1 MARRKAK
8 TNVKKTTTNIST
20 TAASKMTNN
29 SIIKDDP
36 GGTEDETQNNHT
48 LNNKIITN
56 RTNGINVNYIK
67 ATKDQLTT
75 STPLPSSNQSS
86 GTAALINN
94 NNTTTNDSKYLHKKF
109 KKFCATVDSNQTNHN
124 NSNSCNSNISH
135 NSTVISNTASISTNN
150 DNSRSSSS
158 IGLLNNNNNS
168 EIVENKNSWISTE
181 EQQPQETPTSLKNYN
196 HNQFQSV
203 PLSPTPKHLQTTEEE
218 KQLVKDII
226 DINNE
231 NFMHQSANRSLNLQ
245 NSSSFL
251 ITNSSSGGPLV
262 TVTTLGNHNSNFQS
276 GDIRLKTSQQQ
287 QPESAYAN
295 SHNGNFVII
304 NNQLSVDYSHQQQ
317 SSGTN
322 TSSTTASSVPTTATN
337 QGSTPGR
344 YICPYCQLNCAK
356 PSVLQKHI
364 RAHTNERPF
373 PCTPCGFAFKTKS
386 NLYKHCR
393 SRAHIQ
399 RCNGETDPNSALI
412 NQQQEED
419 GCSLESG
426 DIDETENLNQ
436 IESMNRLSSP
446 SIMMES
452 QMNGNFGENSSS
464 SSSNSSSIPY
474 PANSSSDN
482 TTNNKPYKPKF
493 HNYKKLDL
501 TKASALIMPSS
512 VAPISTNNN
521 SSTPSTPSTPS
532 FFSANAGNL
541 TPQIIEE
548 RISRIISDNEAIIDN
563 KEALLQKKYHKITGI
578 QRNLSITTASISHTT
593 QTITSV
599 SAATS
604 EPHPIAN
611 SNSKFAL
618 ALLKQQ
624 QHQKQHD
631 EEILRYQMSAP
642 QPLNLIKMQ
651 EPLSVDVTMNSQAP
665 RKRFLS
671 ENTAPLVI
679 TSNQQEVLMANT
691 EKQYIQQPPTQL
703 VIPTSHPQNPEGSI
717 IKDLLLNS
725 KNFGAI
731 DGEGG
736 DGTYTCPTCKI
747 SFRGAD
753 ILKYHLI
760 CHCGDENIISRSA
773 PISPSNNA
781 SSSPYCKNSPSTL
794 SSLAQSQLKASVS
807 TPSSL
812 KKLAKS
818 QLKAP
823 KQKPEN
829 IIISPAISA
838 IKPTAINSQ
847 NLIKNPLPS
856 PGPLLG
862 NTRLVDSRTE
872 DEYSASV
879 KKQKLEL
886 PPTSE
891 KKVSPFFDVKFMHEK
906 STPSKNFPGGGSF
919 IHLESTEHQAD
930 VMPET
935 NPNMMRQGLSG
946 GVILEMPIKK
956 ESPNDPPP
964 ITPKLIVTITPTL
977 APTLTTNSMFTST
990 KNHFQ
995 FPPQVTVYNPLTL
1008 PLLSSQQQQQQQ
1020 HHVSATGT
1028 QSIVHGGRV
1037 IPYVPGIPGPQ
1048 TMNIVN
1054 KNDLPPPPVPIKQDK
1069 RLNSPSIKQNGVI
1082 SLPPPREISPMSRPN
1097 GVVLSKK
1104 KSFNFARIADNIDA
1118 NRGRKS
1124 PEFNSDMQE
1133 DAVSSEQKLLKPA
1146 FLRPTSLPLKP
1157 GTFTPKQHHGITPT
1171 ANTLPL
1177 ISPET
1182 PRPSKSCVQLYL
1194 NGHAYTY
1201 LGLKSST
1208 KPFYCT
1214 VNKPQPT
1221 YIQNQYKLS
1230 MYSNWQIYT
1239 GNNPN
1244 ILDLSP
1250 YAAMGLYDSRQ
1261 RPNKFSVA
1269 DDKKEI
1275 VSLVE
1280 MQSTKVSVAVAP
1292 TNFQVQQVMI
1302 KEEQSPNNTS
1312 NSSAPQNAQ
1321 QTQTM
1326 VGFENNEEYTYI
1338 RGRGRG
1344 KYICQEC
1351 GIRCKKPSMLKK
1363 HIRTH
1368 TDLRPYTCSYCEFS
1382 FKTKGNLTKHMKS
1395 KAHYKKCS
1403 ELGLSP
1409 IPTVPDDDI
1418 NDMDDNN
1425 SDKNRH
1431 MLMNGRENDS
1441 SRCDSETETDDDMDD
1456 ESSDETD
1463 ESKSRMPEHEAA
1475 QLLLS
1480 LSSQTTSN
1488 TRPPSENHT
1497 PIPQHPQQQQQQHV
1511 IQIPQNVEN
1520 LNWTDKSTL
1529 PADTIPRSR
1538 VVFSNA
1544 LKTAEFDL
1552 LIHGKYYSDPTVSRP
1567 KDVHPIARDISSDEN
1582 DAMPMD
1588 LTKKSSPKM
1597 DHQSRYIQHQ
1607 QQRPM
1612 MLQASDVI
1620 TKISDPASLLNHL
1633 VSNTDKIPTNPIGA
1647 SMNFTDA
1654 VQYSESFLPQEYIT
1668 ERALKDAKIKQIQ
1681 HAGRVIDYGGSPI
1694 KDRDIKTSNDDEHTA
1709 FIAKTTQQAHPSSSA
1724 TQNKNSS
1731 NGNSSGMM
1739 EALADLAAKS
1749 DKLEIK
1755 NQQNATEETASSKL
1769 NAKNIASEYLK
1780 LTQQKL
1786 QRSMDDGDNT
1796 SDQEAQEPP
1805 AILLTPQTIVVG
1817 EDGFHKKAPTTSNIF
1832 TNDALLYSHI
1842 QDDSGRPVCVVCS
1855 KDFQKASQLKIHMNI
1870 HFMERKY
1877 RCEPCGMGFRTQG
1890 HLQKH
1895 ERSVSH
1901 QNKVN
1906 MSSTFGVPSVSNP
1919 RPFKCKDCKI
1929 AFRIHGHLAK
1939 HLRSKMHVL
1948 KLECLQ
1954 KLPFGT
1960 YAEMERAG
1968 FNLTDIDTSDCDN
1981 SLMSLRALAKKLNE
1995 KDPSKLGP
2003 LPPLSN
2009 DDSIDGDESG
2019 MNENYDSDSSDQGI
2033 ISTNHMS
2040 IDDDGQI
2047 IKRKLTD
2054 DLELDMMKRI
2064 KLTANLENNLQQVPS
2079 ANNDNS
2085 LHDDEKSHVTCA
2097 KN

>member
-1 MARRKAK
+1 MSDMEWGIWRQYA
-8 TNVKKTTTNIST
+8 
-20 TAASKMTNN
+20 
-29 SIIKDDP
+29 DDP

-48 LNNKIITN
+48 LNNKIITS

-67 ATKDQLTT
+67 ATKDQLA
-75 STPLPSSNQSS
+75 SSSPNQSPIVT
-86 GTAALINN
+86 GTTALINN
-94 NNTTTNDSKYLHKKF
+94 NNTTNDSKYLHKKF

-124 NSNSCNSNISH
+124 FNCSNNNISH
-135 NSTVISNTASISTNN
+135 NSTIVVNNTIGTSASLST
-150 DNSRSSSS
+150 SSSSS
-158 IGLLNNNNNS
+158 IAVAGLLNNNNNS

-181 EQQPQETPTSLKNYN
+181 EVAIEQHPEDTSLRNYHQHN
-196 HNQFQSV
+196 HHQHPHHNTNNNQFQSV

-231 NFMHQSANRSLNLQ
+231 NFIHQSANRSLSLQ
-245 NSSSFL
+245 NPSSFL
-251 ITNSSSGGPLV
+251 ITNSTSGGSLV
-262 TVTTLGNHNSNFQS
+262 TVTTLGNHNSNFQA
-276 GDIRLKTSQQQ
+276 GDIRHKSNTTSQQQ
-287 QPESAYAN
+287 EPATISYAN
-295 SHNGNFVII
+295 NHQTHNGNFVII
-304 NNQLSVDYSHQQQ
+304 NNQLSVDYSHQQP
-317 SSGTN
+317 STGSN
-322 TSSTTASSVPTTATN
+322 TTTTSVPTTTN
-337 QGSTPGR
+337 QGPGR

-373 PCTPCGFAFKTKS
+373 PCNSCGFAFKTKS

-399 RCNGETDPNSALI
+399 RCNGETDPNSALLS
-412 NQQQEED
+412 QQNEED

-426 DIDETENLNQ
+426 DIDETENLSQ
-436 IESMNRLSSP
+436 TESMNRLSSP
-446 SIMMES
+446 SMMMES

-474 PANSSSDN
+474 PANSSSD
-482 TTNNKPYKPKF
+482 TTLNKPYKPKF

-501 TKASALIMPSS
+501 TKASTLVMPSTA
-512 VAPISTNNN
+512 APISQTN

-563 KEALLQKKYHKITGI
+563 VEALLQKKYHKITGI
-578 QRNLSITTASISHTT
+578 QRNLSTTATSSIN
-593 QTITSV
+593 TIVTTSV
-599 SAATS
+599 STTTS
-604 EPHPIAN
+604 EPHAN
-611 SNSKFAL
+611 SNSKLAL

-624 QHQKQHD
+624 QQQKQHD
-631 EEILRYQMSAP
+631 EEILRYQMSTP
-642 QPLNLIKMQ
+642 QPLNLIKIQ
-651 EPLSVDVTMNSQAP
+651 EPLSVDVTMHSPQTP

-671 ENTAPLVI
+671 ENAAPLVI
-679 TSNQQEVLMANT
+679 TSNQQEIG
-691 EKQYIQQPPTQL
+691 EKQQILQQQQPTQL

-731 DGEGG
+731 DGDGG
-736 DGTYTCPTCKI
+736 DGTYSCPTCKI

-773 PISPSNNA
+773 PMSPSSNA
-781 SSSPYCKNSPSTL
+781 TMSPYYKNSPSSL
-794 SSLAQSQLKASVS
+794 SSLAQTQLKSFASS
-807 TPSSL
+807 NTCNPSSL
-812 KKLAKS
+812 KKLARS

-823 KQKPEN
+823 KPKPEN
-829 IIISPAISA
+829 IIISPTISA

-847 NLIKNPLPS
+847 HLIKNPLPS

-862 NTRLVDSRTE
+862 NTRLVDNKRTE
-872 DEYSASV
+872 DDYSSLI
-879 KKQKLEL
+879 KKQRLEF
-886 PPTSE
+886 SHSNE
-891 KKVSPFFDVKFMHEK
+891 KKMSPFFDVKFMHDK
-906 STPSKNFPGGGSF
+906 MTPSKNFPSGGSF
-919 IHLESTEHQAD
+919 IALESVENQPD
-930 VMPET
+930 VIPD
-935 NPNMMRQGLSG
+935 NSPNLMRQGLSG
-946 GVILEMPIKK
+946 GNILEVPIKK
-956 ESPNDPPP
+956 ESSFHDPPP
-964 ITPKLIVTITPTL
+964 ITPKMIVTITPTL

-995 FPPQVTVYNPLTL
+995 FPPQVTVYNALTL
-1008 PLLSSQQQQQQQ
+1008 PLLSSHQHQQSQAHQQ
-1020 HHVSATGT
+1020 GT
-1028 QSIVHGGRV
+1028 PGTIVHGGRI
-1037 IPYVPGIPGPQ
+1037 IPYVPGIPGPN

-1069 RLNSPSIKQNGVI
+1069 RLNSPSMKQNGLI
-1082 SLPPPREISPMSRPN
+1082 SLPPPRDISPSTVMPRPN
-1097 GVVLSKK
+1097 GVILSKK

-1118 NRGRKS
+1118 ANRGRKS
-1124 PEFNSDMQE
+1124 PEFNSECQE
-1133 DAVSSEQKLLKPA
+1133 ELAPPPEQKMLKPA
-1146 FLRPTSLPLKP
+1146 FLRPTTLPLKP

-1244 ILDLSP
+1244 IFDLSP

-1261 RPNKFSVA
+1261 RPPKFSIA
-1269 DDKKEI
+1269 ESEKEI
-1275 VSLVE
+1275 VKLVE
-1280 MQSTKVSVAVAP
+1280 MQSTKVTVSVAP
-1292 TNFQVQQVMI
+1292 TNYQVQHVTI

-1312 NSSAPQNAQ
+1312 TPVAPNPSQSVSSY
-1321 QTQTM
+1321 
-1326 VGFENNEEYTYI
+1326 ENNEEYTYI

-1409 IPTVPDDDI
+1409 IPTVPDDDA
-1418 NDMDDNN
+1418 NENDDNI
-1425 SDKNRH
+1425 SDKTRR
-1431 MLMNGRENDS
+1431 MIMNGRENDMS
-1441 SRCDSETETDDDMDD
+1441 SRCDSETEDVDTDDDMDD
-1456 ESSDETD
+1456 ESDESD
-1463 ESKSRMPEHEAA
+1463 ESKNRMPEHEAA

-1488 TRPPSENHT
+1488 TRPPSASHT
-1497 PIPQHPQQQQQQHV
+1497 PIPQHPQQQHL
-1511 IQIPQNVEN
+1511 IQIPQNIEN
-1520 LNWTDKSTL
+1520 WLEKSSMATEM
-1529 PADTIPRSR
+1529 IPRSR
-1538 VVFSNA
+1538 IIFTNTI
-1544 LKTAEFDL
+1544 KTGDFDL
-1552 LIHGKYYSDPTVSRP
+1552 LNHGKYYPNPSISRP
-1567 KDVHPIARDISSDEN
+1567 KELLRPIIQETTHDDN

-1588 LTKKSSPKM
+1588 LTKKPSPKFEN
-1597 DHQSRYIQHQ
+1597 HHYY
-1607 QQRPM
+1607 QRPLM
-1612 MLQASDVI
+1612 VHASDVI
-1620 TKISDPASLLNHL
+1620 SKISDPALLNQL
-1633 VSNTDKIPTNPIGA
+1633 VSNTDKMTISQIG
-1647 SMNFTDA
+1647 SNVNFTDA
-1654 VQYSESFLPQEYIT
+1654 VQYGESFLPQEYVT
-1668 ERALKDAKIKQIQ
+1668 ERALKDARIKQIQ
-1681 HAGRVIDYGGSPI
+1681 QSGKFIDYGSSPT
-1694 KDRDIKTSNDDEHTA
+1694 KERDINTLNDDENSI
-1709 FIAKTTQQAHPSSSA
+1709 FIIKPTQMPSL
-1724 TQNKNSS
+1724 QNKNANNVS
-1731 NGNSSGMM
+1731 NNNSGMM
-1739 EALADLAAKS
+1739 DALADLAAKS

-1755 NQQNATEETASSKL
+1755 IQSNVGDEPSSK
-1769 NAKNIASEYLK
+1769 AKNVASEYLK

-1786 QRSMDDGDNT
+1786 QRSVDDQGDNG
-1796 SDQEAQEPP
+1796 SDQEGQESQT
-1805 AILLTPQTIVVG
+1805 ILLTPQTIVVG
-1817 EDGFHKKAPTTSNIF
+1817 EDGFHKKASNSNNMF
-1832 TNDALLYSHI
+1832 GNDPLLYSHL

-1855 KDFQKASQLKIHMNI
+1855 KVFQKASQLKIHMNI
-1870 HFMERKY
+1870 HYMERKY
-1877 RCEPCGMGFRTQG
+1877 RCEACGVSFRTQG

-2009 DDSIDGDESG
+2009 DDSIDCDESG

-2033 ISTNHMS
+2033 ILPNSMS
-2040 IDDDGQI
+2040 NDDDGHL

-2054 DLELDMMKRI
+2054 DYDSEVMKRI
-2064 KLTANLENNLQQVPS
+2064 KLTANLESNLQHVPS
-2079 ANNDNS
+2079 TNIDNS
-2085 LHDDEKSHVTCA
+2085 LHDDEKSQMTCA